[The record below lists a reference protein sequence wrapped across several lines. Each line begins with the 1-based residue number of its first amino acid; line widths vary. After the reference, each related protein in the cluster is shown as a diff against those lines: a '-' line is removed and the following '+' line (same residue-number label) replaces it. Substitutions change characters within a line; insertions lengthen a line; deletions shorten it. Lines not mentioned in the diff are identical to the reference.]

1 MNEFA
6 DLADPSAPD
15 PPPEADLLVLELPAT
30 TSFDD
35 GCARLEEAVKQD
47 GLRRPWILVR
57 VADEPEEV
65 VTSRE
70 FLRENYGMSVP
81 MTGGESGY
89 LLPVGHTGATADVP
103 VFVYRCQVAGCP
115 QQQVKLYGMPPACPV
130 HLTPMQEDSRP

>member
-6 DLADPSAPD
+6 ELADPSAPT
-15 PPPEADLLVLELPAT
+15 PPPEADLLVLELPAM
-30 TSFDD
+30 TSFED
-35 GCARLEEAVKQD
+35 GCERLEEAVKQD

-65 VTSRE
+65 VTSRA

-81 MTGGESGY
+81 MTGGEATY
-89 LLPVGHTGATADVP
+89 LRPVGSDDP
-103 VFVYRCQVAGCP
+103 VDARIFVYRCPVAGCP

-130 HLTPMQEDSRP
+130 HRTPMQEDGRP